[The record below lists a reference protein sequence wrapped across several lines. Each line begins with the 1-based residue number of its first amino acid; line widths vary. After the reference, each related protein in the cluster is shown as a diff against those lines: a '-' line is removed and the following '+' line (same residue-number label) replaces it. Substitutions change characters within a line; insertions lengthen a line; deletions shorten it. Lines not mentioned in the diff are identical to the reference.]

1 MSRISPMRAVFAATI
16 GAALLAAA
24 PAHAQFTNSLTGR
37 QFGTV
42 YGANADFI
50 MSQMIRNA
58 GWQAMRASIQRSTG
72 GSTRAPA
79 AAPPRA
85 AAAAPLSAS
94 DFRPA
99 GPRNVPEQFAALGG
113 SPEDRAQIL
122 KACRDLQRAIEAEPG
137 FRPNNVAS
145 AMALVIVVGVKVGY
159 GVDLTD
165 RQSDEVLRG
174 VNDALAALPAFGE
187 LTPAERTR
195 LYDTFVITGA
205 LIAGI
210 AQAAVDAGDAGL
222 QAQARAMARDVLA
235 AFGLGA

>member
-1 MSRISPMRAVFAATI
+1 M
-16 GAALLAAA
+16 
-24 PAHAQFTNSLTGR
+24 
-37 QFGTV
+37 
-42 YGANADFI
+42 
-50 MSQMIRNA
+50 
-58 GWQAMRASIQRSTG
+58 
-72 GSTRAPA
+72 
-79 AAPPRA
+79 
-85 AAAAPLSAS
+85 
-94 DFRPA
+94 
-99 GPRNVPEQFAALGG
+99 PEQFAALGG